1 LFKTWKESYELQY
14 FKQGIFEANVNAYK
28 ILEITPTFD
37 NLKELK
43 EEGKYHEFAK
53 ILRKHNISGKENAFD
68 KLVNIFLCKIY
79 DETFNKNNLKFG
91 YFGVMADTYANM
103 QDRLMWLYKEA
114 MKEFLGEKITFVSNE
129 DIEKDFKQLKIKTLK
144 EVMQNY

>member
-1 LFKTWKESYELQY
+1 MVTFY
-14 FKQGIFEANVNAYK
+14 FSA
-28 ILEITPTFD
+28 D
-37 NLKELK
+37 
-43 EEGKYHEFAK
+43 
-53 ILRKHNISGKENAFD
+53 
-68 KLVNIFLCKIY
+68 
-79 DETFNKNNLKFG
+79 TFNKNNLKFG

-144 EVMQNY
+144 EVMQNYIKELKFYSNNDFAFFRSA